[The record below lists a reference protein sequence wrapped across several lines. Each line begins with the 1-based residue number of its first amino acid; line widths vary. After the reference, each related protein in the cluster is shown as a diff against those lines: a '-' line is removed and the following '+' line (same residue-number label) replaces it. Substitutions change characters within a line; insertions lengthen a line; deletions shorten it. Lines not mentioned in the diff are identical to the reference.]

1 MIDDRSREFM
11 NVRKIAKEY
20 ENVTRHLD
28 RTSPCF
34 PPQGTADEIKQKSY
48 WLKYI
53 EWEKGNPIKT
63 EDTTFVSKRGSILM
77 PFLFSLRK
85 KAVCF
90 FLVIF

>member
-34 PPQGTADEIKQKSY
+34 PPQGTQEEIKQKSY

-53 EWEKGNPIKT
+53 EWEKGNPIKS
-63 EDTTFVSKRGSILM
+63 EDPSQVTKRGKK
-77 PFLFSLRK
+77 SLP
-85 KAVCF
+85 
-90 FLVIF
+90 